1 MRQRQL
7 PGGAGAYPAQ
17 FRMLGVPQLRFTLP
31 RCDDEDVVLGL
42 AVCCGLRLP
51 QNSYLL
57 DGDRFDTYLF
67 SELASEAFSGRFIN
81 FAVAANDIPDARIE
95 SPTH

>member
-17 FRMLGVPQLRFTLP
+17 FRMFGVPQLRFAMP

-57 DGDRFDTYLF
+57 DGDRFHTYLF
-67 SELASEAFSGRFIN
+67 SELASEGIGGRFIH
-81 FAVAANDIPDARIE
+81 FAVPADDVPDGRIE
-95 SPTH
+95 SPTL